1 MNRINSFSSIA
12 EISNPLEIL
21 KSIAQMKG
29 EKIVFSTSLSAE
41 DQVITHMIFSLN
53 LDIEIFTLDTGRMF
67 PETYQTLQKTFE
79 KYQKEIKVYFPAAEE
94 VEELMTEKGAYSFY
108 DSVENRTQCCEI
120 RKVKPLKRAL
130 QGKTIWITGIRSEH
144 SQNRTEM
151 QKIEWDA
158 ANIITKIHP
167 LLHWS
172 NDEVWTY
179 IIANNVP
186 YNSLH
191 DKGFISIGCQ
201 PCTRAV
207 KEGEDFR
214 AGRWWWEDTSKK
226 ECGLHSI
233 KQ

>member
-1 MNRINSFSSIA
+1 MDRISSLSSLV
-12 EISNPLEIL
+12 ETNNPLEIL
-21 KSIAQMKG
+21 KSIAQIKG
-29 EKIVFSTSLSAE
+29 EKIVFSSSLSAE
-41 DQVITHMIFSLN
+41 DQVITDMIFHNN

-67 PETYQTLQKTFE
+67 PETYQTLQKTLE
-79 KYQKEIKVYFPAAEE
+79 KYQKEIKVYFPDADE
-94 VEELMTEKGAYSFY
+94 VEVLMTKKGAYSFY
-108 DSVENRTQCCEI
+108 DSLENRKECCEI

-151 QKIEWDA
+151 QKFEWDA

-179 IIANNVP
+179 IKANNVP
-186 YNSLH
+186 YNGLQ

-207 KEGEDFR
+207 LDGEDYR
-214 AGRWWWEDTSKK
+214 AGRWWWEDASKK
-226 ECGLHSI
+226 ECGLHNV
-233 KQ
+233 K

>member
-1 MNRINSFSSIA
+1 MQRFEDFSKIKD
-12 EISNPLEIL
+12 PLEL
-21 KSIAQMKG
+21 VSGVSKLNN
-29 EKIVFSTSLSAE
+29 EKLTFSTSMSAE
-41 DQVITHMIFSLN
+41 DQVITDIIFRN
-53 LDIEIFTLDTGRMF
+53 DLDIDVFTLDTGRMF
-67 PETYQTLQKTFE
+67 PETYTTFQKTLD
-79 KYQKEIKVYFPAAEE
+79 KYQKSIKVYFPDANE
-94 VEELMTEKGAYSFY
+94 VERLMTEKGAYSFY
-108 DSVENRTQCCEI
+108 DSVENRQQCCEI

-151 QKIEWDA
+151 RKIEWDA
-158 ANIITKIHP
+158 ANNITKIHP

-172 NDEVWTY
+172 YDEVWTY
-179 IIANNVP
+179 LKANNVP

-191 DKGFISIGCQ
+191 EKGFISIGCQ

-226 ECGLHSI
+226 ECGLHTV
-233 KQ
+233 K

>member
-1 MNRINSFSSIA
+1 MDRISSLSSLV
-12 EISNPLEIL
+12 ETNNPLEIL
-21 KSIAQMKG
+21 KSIAQIKG
-29 EKIVFSTSLSAE
+29 EKIVFSSSLSAE
-41 DQVITHMIFSLN
+41 DQVITDMIFHNN

-67 PETYQTLQKTFE
+67 PETYQTLQKTLE
-79 KYQKEIKVYFPAAEE
+79 KYQKEIKVYFPDADE
-94 VEELMTEKGAYSFY
+94 VEVLMTKKGAYSFY
-108 DSVENRTQCCEI
+108 DSLENRKECCEI

-151 QKIEWDA
+151 QKFEWDA

-179 IIANNVP
+179 IKANNVP
-186 YNSLH
+186 YNVLQ

-207 KEGEDFR
+207 LDGEDYR
-214 AGRWWWEDTSKK
+214 AGRWWWEDASKK
-226 ECGLHSI
+226 ECGLHNV
-233 KQ
+233 K

>member
-130 QGKTIWITGIRSEH
+130 KGKTIWITGIRSEH

-158 ANIITKIHP
+158 TNIITKIHP

-179 IIANNVP
+179 IKANNVP
-186 YNSLH
+186 YNGLH
-191 DKGFISIGCQ
+191 EKGFISIGCQ

-226 ECGLHSI
+226 ECGLHTV
-233 KQ
+233 K